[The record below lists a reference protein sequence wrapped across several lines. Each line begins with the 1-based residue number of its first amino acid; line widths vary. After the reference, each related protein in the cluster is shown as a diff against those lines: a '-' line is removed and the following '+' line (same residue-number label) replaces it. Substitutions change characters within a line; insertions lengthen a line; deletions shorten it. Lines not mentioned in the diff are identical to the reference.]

1 MRSIFFYHI
10 EILSYE
16 TDRILP
22 VKSSLHCYSEH
33 FLHQVP
39 KQYFI
44 TEIYNLITL
53 AVFLKLLEACLLCLM
68 ALAVRFDLKS
78 V

>member
-1 MRSIFFYHI
+1 M
-10 EILSYE
+10 LSYE
-16 TDRILP
+16 TP
-22 VKSSLHCYSEH
+22 VKLSLQFDSEC
-33 FLHQVP
+33 FLHQVQ

-44 TEIYNLITL
+44 TEIYNMVTL

>member
-1 MRSIFFYHI
+1 M
-10 EILSYE
+10 LSYE
-16 TDRILP
+16 TTIDRISP
-22 VKSSLHCYSEH
+22 VKLSLQFDSEY
-33 FLHQVP
+33 FLHQVQ

-44 TEIYNLITL
+44 TEIYNMVTL

>member
-1 MRSIFFYHI
+1 MRSIF
-10 EILSYE
+10 SYE
-16 TDRILP
+16 TTIPMDRILP
-22 VKSSLHCYSEH
+22 VKLSLHFYSEH

-44 TEIYNLITL
+44 TEIYSLITL